1 MKLSVIFFVFLLTG
15 CVMPPPQVDVQAKFD
30 EEEIKRY
37 SEPGTSGVKGQAFLR
52 QQGGG
57 VVTCAG
63 SEVFL
68 VPATPYY
75 RQTFEHVRAG
85 RNPQLGL
92 ATIGR
97 YSKKGRCDAQGNFAF
112 ANVRDGPWFVLTRVQ
127 WVVGNNAQGGALMQE
142 VAVPNGQTIQV
153 LLTDRDFISR

>member
-1 MKLSVIFFVFLLTG
+1 MKTCVIFFMFLLTG

-52 QQGGG
+52 QQGAG

-85 RNPQLGL
+85 KNPQLGL

-97 YSKKGRCDAQGNFAF
+97 YSKKARCDAQGNFAF
-112 ANVRDGPWFVLTRVQ
+112 ATSATTN
-127 WVVGNNAQGGALMQE
+127 E
-142 VAVPNGQTIQV
+142 
-153 LLTDRDFISR
+153 

>member
-1 MKLSVIFFVFLLTG
+1 MKTSLILFMFLLTG
-15 CVMPPPQVDVQAKFD
+15 CVKPPPQVEVQAKFD

-37 SEPGTSGVKGQAFLR
+37 GEPGTSGVTGQAFLR
-52 QQGGG
+52 KQGGG

-63 SEVFL
+63 SDVFL

-97 YSKKGRCDAQGNFAF
+97 YSKKARCD
-112 ANVRDGPWFVLTRVQ
+112 VRVILLLPMYEM
-127 WVVGNNAQGGALMQE
+127 AL
-142 VAVPNGQTIQV
+142 G
-153 LLTDRDFISR
+153 SC